1 MPYAPKPPGWK
12 PYVPPAPPPV
22 VVAPK
27 SSSSSGSTSRPAT
40 QRPSSGPTYDPN
52 KAQRDAEARANQR
65 QLEAEAR
72 AKAERDA
79 EKKKTGQRYMEQAG
93 NLEAQAASLQAALN
107 GSFKAGLDIKLAN
120 VGKTLDEQMR
130 MLKEGHGLRTTSLL
144 ETAEDSDTAASGE
157 LNQGLSNMVR
167 ERQDA
172 MTAILEQGAGE
183 TDAARAMLMSARNW
197 NANAAEANRSYFD
210 TIRSVNQG
218 ITDLNVDTKTGM
230 TNAFLQSEGEKGRL
244 WQDYYNQRVETLT
257 QLGNIKGQQ
266 ADYYAQAKE
275 MGVDP
280 GAKDD
285 AAKAAMKT
293 NYDAAAAEAGKA
305 YTQQAAPD
313 WLRDWKGQEQVQGR
327 QSNTNLAAA
336 VTIGPAQ
343 KAEGASLRRW
353 KG

>member
-1 MPYAPKPPGWK
+1 MPYAPR
-12 PYVPPAPPPV
+12 PPAPRPTGTV

-27 SSSSSGSTSRPAT
+27 PSGTTTTTR
-40 QRPSSGPTYDPN
+40 RPSTPKPTDPN

-79 EKKKTGQRYMEQAG
+79 EKKKTGERYLEQAG

-130 MLKEGHGLRTTSLL
+130 MLKEGHGLRSQSLL
-144 ETAEDSDTAASGE
+144 DTAEDSETAVSGE
-157 LNQGLSNMVR
+157 QNQGLSNMVR

-172 MTAILEQGAGE
+172 MSAILEQGAGE

-197 NANAAEANRSYFD
+197 NANAAEANRGYFD
-210 TIRSVNQG
+210 SIRSVNQG

-280 GAKDD
+280 GAKDE
-285 AAKAAMKT
+285 AAKAAMAE
-293 NYDAAAAEAGKA
+293 NYNAAAAEAGKA
-305 YTQQAAPD
+305 YTQQTAPD

-336 VTIGPAQ
+336 TTIGPAQ

>member
-1 MPYAPKPPGWK
+1 
-12 PYVPPAPPPV
+12 VPPPV

-27 SSSSSGSTSRPAT
+27 SSSGSGSTGRPAT
-40 QRPSSGPTYDPN
+40 QRPSSGPKVDPN

-79 EKKKTGQRYMEQAG
+79 EKKKTGQRYLEQAG

-130 MLKEGHGLRTTSLL
+130 MLKEGHGLRSQSLL
-144 ETAEDSDTAASGE
+144 DTAEDSETAVSGE
-157 LNQGLSNMVR
+157 QNQGLSNMVR

-172 MTAILEQGAGE
+172 MSAILEQGAGE

-197 NANAAEANRSYFD
+197 NANAAEANRGYFD
-210 TIRSVNQG
+210 SIRSVNQG

-257 QLGNIKGQQ
+257 QLGNIRGQQ
-266 ADYYAQAKE
+266 GSYYAQAKE

-280 GAKDD
+280 GAR
-285 AAKAAMKT
+285 AAEVQAEMAAQY
-293 NYDAAAAEAGKA
+293 NAATDEAGKVYA
-305 YTQQAAPD
+305 QQALPGEIKD
-313 WLRDWKGQEQVQGR
+313 WEGAALKKGK

-336 VTIGPAQ
+336 TTIGPAQ